1 MTTKTESELERAP
14 LSIHVAPES
23 IVSVGVVV
31 IEAAE
36 ALIRVRKES
45 PGTPELHHAIRD
57 LENKMRD
64 HGFKT
69 VQIEGGPKG
78 RTFNLGY
85 GPGTFDGEW
94 LQFGPYPDEP

>member
-14 LSIHVAPES
+14 FTVHIEPKSV
-23 IVSVGVVV
+23 VSVGVVV

-36 ALIRVRKES
+36 ALIRAGKGDWKALQDLKE
-45 PGTPELHHAIRD
+45 
-57 LENKMRD
+57 KMRD

-94 LQFGPYPDEP
+94 LQFGPYRYER